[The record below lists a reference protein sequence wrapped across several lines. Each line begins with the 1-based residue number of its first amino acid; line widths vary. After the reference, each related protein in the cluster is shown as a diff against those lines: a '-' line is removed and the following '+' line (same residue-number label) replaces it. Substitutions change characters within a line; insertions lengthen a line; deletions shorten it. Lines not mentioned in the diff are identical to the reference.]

1 MIELTP
7 LRYFLCAY
15 EGGTFSRAAQ
25 ASGVSQPT
33 VSAAIQKLEAQLG
46 EPLFLRSKSGL
57 TATPLGEQLYREA
70 GDSVARLSGL
80 EARLRRQPQRP
91 VQIHCRPDIL
101 LSRFAPALHGLRRAQ
116 GNLQF
121 RLTERPEACDLSYT
135 VEGCAPPD
143 HRFIPVLTEGFGVA
157 LDRHHPLAGR
167 KAVDPEELRDQPI
180 IHRPYC
186 SAADGF
192 DLLLG
197 KRPPTPAHA
206 VHDQQVLDLVA
217 AGIGI
222 AFVPFSHAR
231 ACPEIVVLPLHGV
244 AAGTRTIGI
253 SYRKTAFAR
262 DIAERLAGLA
272 REG

>member
-33 VSAAIQKLEAQLG
+33 VSAAIQKLETQLG
-46 EPLFLRSKSGL
+46 EPLFHRSKSGL

-70 GDSVARLSGL
+70 GESVARLSGL
-80 EARLRRQPQRP
+80 EARLRRQPRQL
-91 VQIHCRPDIL
+91 VLIHCRPDIL
-101 LSRFAPALHGLRRAQ
+101 LGSFAPALHGLRRAA

-121 RLTERPEACDLSYT
+121 RFADAPESCDLCYT
-135 VEGCAPPD
+135 TETCVPPE
-143 HRFIPVLTEGFGVA
+143 HRFVPVLTESFGVA

-167 KAVDPEELRDQPI
+167 GALGLDALRGQPI

-186 SAADGF
+186 PNADGF
-192 DLLLG
+192 DLPLDD
-197 KRPPTPAHA
+197 RQPAPAHA

-222 AFVPFSHAR
+222 AFVPMSHGR
-231 ACPEIVVLPLHGV
+231 AHPGIVVLPVQGV
-244 AAGTRTIGI
+244 PAGTRTVGI
-253 SYRKTAFAR
+253 SYRRTAFAR
-262 DIAERLAGLA
+262 DIAERLAALA
-272 REG
+272 REL

>member
-33 VSAAIQKLEAQLG
+33 VSAAIQKLETQLG
-46 EPLFLRSKSGL
+46 APLFLRSKSGL

-80 EARLRRQPQRP
+80 EARLRRQPRQP

-101 LSRFAPALHGLRRAQ
+101 LHRFAPALHGLRRAQ

-121 RLTERPEACDLSYT
+121 HFTETPETCDLSYT
-135 VEGCAPPD
+135 VEECALPE

-157 LDRHHPLAGR
+157 LDRHHPLSGR
-167 KAVDPEELRDQPI
+167 EVVDPEELRDQPI

-192 DLLLG
+192 DLLPG
-197 KRPPTPAHA
+197 ERQPAPAHA

-222 AFVPFSHAR
+222 AFVPFSYAR
-231 ACPEIVVLPLHGV
+231 ACPEIVVLPLRGV
-244 AAGTRTIGI
+244 AAGTRTVGI